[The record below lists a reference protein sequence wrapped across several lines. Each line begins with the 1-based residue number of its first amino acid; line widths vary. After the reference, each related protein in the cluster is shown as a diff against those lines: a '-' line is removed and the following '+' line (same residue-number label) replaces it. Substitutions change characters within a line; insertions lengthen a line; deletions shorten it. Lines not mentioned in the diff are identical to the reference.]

1 MILPQ
6 PEPLSKFHRYPLT
19 WTLLALNV
27 LIYFLFFA
35 GQPDGFKD
43 QKILQTESTVITGK
57 LYYQYLRHLS
67 SFEQGYRA
75 PWIFKL
81 SPESD
86 DQMEILGSYALRDAD
101 FLNQVETFQF
111 SGDEVA
117 INRWREQ
124 AASFLKF
131 YNEDT
136 MYNFGLNKTAANSV
150 TWITYQFSHASLT
163 HLFSNM
169 LFLVV
174 MGTAVETLVGSFAL
188 LMIYLLGGVA
198 GGAAFL
204 LYNGHGV
211 IPMVGASA
219 SISALL
225 AFYVVA
231 EARRRVRYVYFIS
244 PFPGHNGFIYLP
256 TLLIIPLFLLV
267 DFTSLIANPEGIGSG
282 VAYSAH
288 VGGTLFGV
296 ITGAFAR
303 WVLHIER
310 PLVFVDPVPV
320 PQREDS
326 HGSDEDDEFWY

>member
-35 GQPDGFKD
+35 GNPDGFKD
-43 QKILQTESTVITGK
+43 QKLLETEATVVTGR
-57 LYYQYLRHLS
+57 LYHQYLQSLT
-67 SFEQGYRA
+67 SFEQKSRA
-75 PWIFKL
+75 AWIFKL
-81 SPESD
+81 SPESEE
-86 DQMEILGSYALRDAD
+86 QMEILGSYAIRDSD
-101 FLNQVETFQF
+101 FLSQAETFQF
-111 SGDEVA
+111 QGDQVA
-117 INRWREQ
+117 IARWRDQ
-124 AASFLKF
+124 AMSFKKF
-131 YNEDT
+131 YDEDT
-136 MYNFGLNKTAANSV
+136 MYNFGLNKADMNSL

-174 MGTAVETLVGSFAL
+174 MGTAVEVMVGSFGL
-188 LMIYLLGGVA
+188 LLIYLLGGIA

-204 LYNGHGV
+204 YYNGHGV

-231 EARRRVRYVYFIS
+231 ETRRRVRYVYFIS

-256 TLLIIPLFLLV
+256 TLLIVPLFLLV

-296 ITGAFAR
+296 ALGAFAR
-303 WVLHIER
+303 WVLKVER
-310 PLVFVDPVPV
+310 PLVFADPIPVPKADAHHDDD
-320 PQREDS
+320 EDS
-326 HGSDEDDEFWY
+326 FY

>member
-1 MILPQ
+1 MILPNS
-6 PEPLSKFHRYPLT
+6 EPLSKFHRYPLT

-35 GQPDGFKD
+35 GQPDAFQE
-43 QKILQTESTVITGK
+43 QKILQTESTIITGK
-57 LYYQYLRHLS
+57 LYHQYLQHLS
-67 SFEQGYRA
+67 SFEQSSRA
-75 PWIFKL
+75 SWIYKL
-81 SPESD
+81 NADSD

-101 FLNQVETFQF
+101 FLNQAEKFQF
-111 SGDEVA
+111 SGDQVA

-124 AASFLKF
+124 AAAFMKF
-131 YNEDT
+131 YDEDT
-136 MYNFGLNKTAANSV
+136 MYNFGLNKADKSSI

-174 MGTAVETLVGSFAL
+174 MGTAVETMVGSFAL
-188 LMIYLLGGVA
+188 LVIYLLGGIA

-204 LYNGHGV
+204 AYNGHGV

-231 EARRRVRYVYFIS
+231 ETRRRVRFVYFIS

-288 VGGTLFGV
+288 VGGTIFGV

-303 WVLHIER
+303 WVLHVER
-310 PLVFVDPVPV
+310 PLVFADPVPV
-320 PQREDS
+320 PK
-326 HGSDEDDEFWY
+326 HEDDRGDYDDEEWF